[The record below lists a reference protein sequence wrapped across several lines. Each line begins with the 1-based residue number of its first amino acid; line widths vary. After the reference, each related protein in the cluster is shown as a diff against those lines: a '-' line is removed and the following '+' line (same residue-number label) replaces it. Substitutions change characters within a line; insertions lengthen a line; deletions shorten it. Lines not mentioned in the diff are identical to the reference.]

1 MISTKR
7 RYSTESDVSKE
18 RLGHIK
24 YQSQY
29 VTQEKLVF
37 FFLSFEFLCFLED
50 RPSSHVSWFKNRWSN
65 FWYSAYLWHEKVSP
79 RREMQKRFFLE
90 VINISFPA

>member
-29 VTQEKLVF
+29 VTLGKACLL
-37 FFLSFEFLCFLED
+37 LSFFRVFML
-50 RPSSHVSWFKNRWSN
+50 S
-65 FWYSAYLWHEKVSP
+65 
-79 RREMQKRFFLE
+79 
-90 VINISFPA
+90 